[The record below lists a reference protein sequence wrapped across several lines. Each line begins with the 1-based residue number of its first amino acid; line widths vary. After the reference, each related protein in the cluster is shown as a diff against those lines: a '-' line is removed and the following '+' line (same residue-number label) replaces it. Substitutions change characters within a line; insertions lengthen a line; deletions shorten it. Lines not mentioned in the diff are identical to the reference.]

1 MGIARCLGA
10 LSPAFSDSPRRW
22 GGHRSAHSGPAC
34 RVSRRPF
41 QAAFRSRI
49 SRTFRFL
56 HGNRFLFQDCT
67 NWAGDRPNWH
77 SRCVIAATFASVSLL
92 STPARAQQDPWA
104 ARARALSDT
113 PLASFQGVNC
123 VSIHAPRSIVWRLL
137 VAPEYAAAWFFA
149 DSPKLKPRG
158 AHYKKGPTAEKGDV
172 LSLEATTSE
181 GPRHLDLSVI
191 VAAPPD
197 MLSFLVRSD
206 EADILDRGIEQVSFT
221 FGLESLPNGVTD
233 LYLASHYDSN
243 SPFSAILS
251 PEVARQQR
259 ERRLA
264 ILEMFRLLAEEAAR
278 LTDPPLHDVP
288 VAEVARTPR
297 APRK

>member
-1 MGIARCLGA
+1 
-10 LSPAFSDSPRRW
+10 
-22 GGHRSAHSGPAC
+22 
-34 RVSRRPF
+34 V
-41 QAAFRSRI
+41 
-49 SRTFRFL
+49 
-56 HGNRFLFQDCT
+56 
-67 NWAGDRPNWH
+67 GDR
-77 SRCVIAATFASVSLL
+77 VIAAAFASVFLL
-92 STPARAQQDPWA
+92 STAARAQQDPWS

-113 PLASFQGVNC
+113 PLATFQGVDC

-137 VAPEYAAAWFFA
+137 VAPDYAAAWFFA

-172 LSLEATTSE
+172 LSLEASTSE

-206 EADILDRGIEQVSFT
+206 DADLLDRGIERVSFT
-221 FGLESLPNGVTD
+221 FGLESVPNGVTD

-243 SPFSAILS
+243 SPFAAILS
-251 PEVARQQR
+251 QAAARHQR

-264 ILEMFRLLAEEAAR
+264 ILEMFRVIAEEAAR
-278 LTDPPLHDVP
+278 LKYPPLHEVP
-288 VAEVARTPR
+288 LSVPPPPVYKTLP
-297 APRK
+297 PRK

>member
-1 MGIARCLGA
+1 MATSRWPFSAA
-10 LSPAFSDSPRRW
+10 LLTVCFVP
-22 GGHRSAHSGPAC
+22 G
-34 RVSRRPF
+34 
-41 QAAFRSRI
+41 
-49 SRTFRFL
+49 L
-56 HGNRFLFQDCT
+56 
-67 NWAGDRPNWH
+67 
-77 SRCVIAATFASVSLL
+77 
-92 STPARAQQDPWA
+92 ARAQADPWA

-113 PLASFQGVNC
+113 PLATFQGEDC

-206 EADILDRGIEQVSFT
+206 DADILDKGIERLSFT
-221 FGLESLPNGVTD
+221 FGLESVPNGVTD
-233 LYLASHYDSN
+233 LYLASHYDSD
-243 SPFSAILS
+243 SPFAAILS
-251 PEVARQQR
+251 PVAARHQH

-264 ILEMFRLLAEEAAR
+264 ILEMFRLIAEEAAQQKY
-278 LTDPPLHDVP
+278 PPLH
-288 VAEVARTPR
+288 EVALTAPPPPVYKTLP
-297 APRK
+297 PRK

>member
-1 MGIARCLGA
+1 MAASRWPFSAA
-10 LSPAFSDSPRRW
+10 LLTVCFVP
-22 GGHRSAHSGPAC
+22 G
-34 RVSRRPF
+34 
-41 QAAFRSRI
+41 
-49 SRTFRFL
+49 L
-56 HGNRFLFQDCT
+56 
-67 NWAGDRPNWH
+67 
-77 SRCVIAATFASVSLL
+77 
-92 STPARAQQDPWA
+92 ARAQADPWA

-113 PLASFQGVNC
+113 PLATFQGEDC

-206 EADILDRGIEQVSFT
+206 DAGILDKGIERLSFT
-221 FGLESLPNGVTD
+221 FGLESVPNGVTD
-233 LYLASHYDSN
+233 LYLASHYDSD
-243 SPFSAILS
+243 SPFAAILS
-251 PEVARQQR
+251 PVAARHQH

-264 ILEMFRLLAEEAAR
+264 ILKMFRLIAEEAAR
-278 LTDPPLHDVP
+278 QKYPPLH
-288 VAEVARTPR
+288 EVALTAPPPPVYKTLP
-297 APRK
+297 PRK